1 MQNGISTLENTDSF
15 IKVKYVITIYPN
27 NSSSCLFEKNENTC
41 QYKGLCLDI
50 PNIIYLE
57 QLRPENKLDA
67 YPLVHEC
74 TKCGVC
80 L

>member
-1 MQNGISTLENTDSF
+1 MLLPYTLTTLLVAYLILLKGENTG
-15 IKVKYVITIYPN
+15 
-27 NSSSCLFEKNENTC
+27 

-80 L
+80 I